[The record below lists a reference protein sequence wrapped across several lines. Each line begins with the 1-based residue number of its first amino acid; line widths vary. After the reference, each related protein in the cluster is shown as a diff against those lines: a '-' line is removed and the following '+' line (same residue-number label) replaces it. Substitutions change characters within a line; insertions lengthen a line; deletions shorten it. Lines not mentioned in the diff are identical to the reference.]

1 MKKEADSINKR
12 RKTRR
17 IGVEII
23 LYYIQN
29 KQSLTDRTTDDN
41 KVEIVHTLWSSKEVE
56 ILEYL
61 K

>member
-17 IGVEII
+17 IGVEHI
-23 LYYIQN
+23 YIQN
-29 KQSLTDRTTDDN
+29 KQSLSDRTTDDN

-56 ILEYL
+56 ILESL

>member
-17 IGVEII
+17 IGVELI
-23 LYYIQN
+23 YTQN
-29 KQSLTDRTTDDN
+29 KQSLSDRATDDN

-56 ILEYL
+56 ILESL

>member
-17 IGVEII
+17 IGVELI
-23 LYYIQN
+23 YTQN
-29 KQSLTDRTTDDN
+29 KQSLSDRTTDDN

>member
-17 IGVEII
+17 IGVELI
-23 LYYIQN
+23 YTQN
-29 KQSLTDRTTDDN
+29 KQSLSDRTTDDN

-56 ILEYL
+56 ILESL

>member
-17 IGVEII
+17 IGVELI
-23 LYYIQN
+23 YIQN
-29 KQSLTDRTTDDN
+29 KQSLSDRTTDDN

>member
-17 IGVEII
+17 IGVELI
-23 LYYIQN
+23 YIQN
-29 KQSLTDRTTDDN
+29 KQSLSDRTTDDN
-41 KVEIVHTLWSSKEVE
+41 KVEIVHTLWPSKEVE
-56 ILEYL
+56 ILESL

>member
-17 IGVEII
+17 IGVELI
-23 LYYIQN
+23 YIQN
-29 KQSLTDRTTDDN
+29 KQSLSDRTTDDN

-56 ILEYL
+56 ILESL